1 MIYFLS
7 FGTHRFGFRLR
18 ELKDVYWSQ
27 ELISQ
32 MNSLPY
38 KDLLN
43 DYDPEGRVQEAKW
56 TLEEIMSCFLWH
68 GIQFNSR
75 KFWFN

>member
-32 MNSLPY
+32 MNSLRY

-43 DYDPEGRVQEAKW
+43 DYDPEGRVQD
-56 TLEEIMSCFLWH
+56 
-68 GIQFNSR
+68 G
-75 KFWFN
+75 